1 MYAAGNVS
9 SAGDVLAVNFLM
21 DRSAENWAKALARL
35 KADVGPCDT
44 GAPITATGA
53 LSGDFLWRC
62 ERGRVSGSLLL
73 APTRPPTI
81 QALELNR
88 ISR

>member
-1 MYAAGNVS
+1 MYAAGSVT
-9 SAGDVLAVNFLM
+9 SAGDVLAMNFPM
-21 DRSAENWAKALARL
+21 DRSSENWARALAKL
-35 KADVGPCDT
+35 KADAGQCDT
-44 GAPITATGA
+44 AAPITATGA